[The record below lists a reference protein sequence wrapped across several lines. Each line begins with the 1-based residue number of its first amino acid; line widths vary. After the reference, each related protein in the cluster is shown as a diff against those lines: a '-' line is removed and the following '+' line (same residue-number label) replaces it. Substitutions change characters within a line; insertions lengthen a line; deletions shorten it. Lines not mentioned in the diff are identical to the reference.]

1 MKCGH
6 GSPTTFLFIFIS
18 SPCFLYGVPW
28 VCRVHQCPDI
38 ILLRHRGSLRKKEQ
52 ERLGGVPSVRWG
64 KTHFTLPDLG
74 GKWFGT
80 FGGSDELIDQAGMGF
95 RVQESELSEVIE

>member
-1 MKCGH
+1 M
-6 GSPTTFLFIFIS
+6 TFD
-18 SPCFLYGVPW
+18 W
-28 VCRVHQCPDI
+28 
-38 ILLRHRGSLRKKEQ
+38 RHRVILSK
-52 ERLGGVPSVRWG
+52 
-64 KTHFTLPDLG
+64 FTLPDLG